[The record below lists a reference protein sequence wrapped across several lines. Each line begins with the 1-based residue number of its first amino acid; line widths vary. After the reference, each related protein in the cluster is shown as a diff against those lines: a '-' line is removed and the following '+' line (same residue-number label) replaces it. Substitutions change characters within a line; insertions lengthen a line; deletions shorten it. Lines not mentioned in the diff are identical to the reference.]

1 MVFRGVK
8 PIMHVLCCDA
18 SPFIELHS
26 SQLCWH
32 YPQVSDC
39 GAVGGGPKGAI
50 ESLTAGTDLEC
61 NPWGGSLYPSLV
73 NSTLAGNVTAA
84 AIAQAA
90 ERMLYV
96 RFRLGAF
103 DDPATVPF
111 ADKSK
116 VWAPPT
122 LPRGHAVI
130 PHTHP
135 HQPRLDRIRRHRHC
149 HRHDPHR
156 PPSHHH
162 TPPLMFF
169 FLPHL

>member
-1 MVFRGVK
+1 
-8 PIMHVLCCDA
+8 
-18 SPFIELHS
+18 
-26 SQLCWH
+26 
-32 YPQVSDC
+32 VSDC

-122 LPRGHAVI
+122 LPRGHAVM

-135 HQPRLDRIRRHRHC
+135 YQPRRLERIRRH
-149 HRHDPHR
+149 PPLPPPR
-156 PPSHHH
+156 PPPSTV
-162 TPPLMFF
+162 TPQHPTSRVSFCRTF
-169 FLPHL
+169 AKSGNPHGQTIANHFLDRRAFTSLARTQT